1 MREHITRTKVERFL
15 VATAA
20 VFIIIAGLRFAA
32 GIVVQFLLAMF
43 LAIIISKPMNLLKK
57 KGVPAV
63 LAVIIVIVV
72 VLAFGLILVAIIGT
86 SLNDFLDRLPEYQ
99 ERLQEKLAFFLKWLN
114 KLGFSVADQT
124 VLDFLNPG
132 AAMNLIA
139 NMLKGLSKTFS
150 NAFIIFLMT
159 VFLMLEAS
167 EIPGKLRKAL
177 QKAETSLAAFE
188 NFTGKIQ
195 RYMIIKT
202 YISLATG
209 ICISIFLAIIGL
221 HYFFLFGLLAFILNY
236 IPTIGSIL
244 ALIPALLI
252 AIIELGFWEV
262 VLVIVAYFAVNT
274 IFGSIIEPRV
284 MGRGVG
290 LSTLVV
296 FLSLIFWG
304 WIFGPVGMLLSVP
317 LTMVL
322 KIALETSED
331 TRWIAVILGP
341 TGPEPPPK
349 KIREETTK

>member
-1 MREHITRTKVERFL
+1 MRENITRTKVERFL
-15 VATAA
+15 IATAA

-32 GIVVQFLLAMF
+32 PIVVQFLLALF
-43 LAIIISKPMNLLKK
+43 LAIIISKPMNFLKK
-57 KGVPAV
+57 KGIPTVFAVFIVIVAV
-63 LAVIIVIVV
+63 LAS
-72 VLAFGLILVAIIGT
+72 GLILLAIIGT

-99 ERLQEKLAFFLKWLN
+99 ERLQDKVSFFLNWLN
-114 KLGFSVADQT
+114 RLGITIADKT
-124 VLDFLNPG
+124 VLDALNPG

-150 NAFIIFLMT
+150 NAFIILLMT

-167 EIPGKLRKAL
+167 EFPGKVRKAFL
-177 QKAETSLAAFE
+177 KPDTSLAAFE
-188 NFTGKIQ
+188 TFTSKVQ

-202 YISLATG
+202 FIGLATG
-209 ICISIFLAIIGL
+209 VCIGILLAIIGL
-221 HYFFLFGLLAFILNY
+221 HYFILFGVLAFILNY
-236 IPTIGSIL
+236 IPTIGSII

-262 VLVIVAYFAVNT
+262 VLVVAGYFVVNT

-304 WIFGPVGMLLSVP
+304 WVFGPIGMLLSVP

-322 KIALETSED
+322 KIALETREE
-331 TRWIAVILGP
+331 TRWIAVLLGP
-341 TGPEPPPK
+341 SNPPDD
-349 KIREETTK
+349 E